1 MTLSEL
7 IEKAQNALKTHG
19 DLDVVVHQ
27 ESEEY
32 GHTLVE
38 IAEAKWLDVRDDE
51 ASFDGEQMKAFCIT
65 DEIG

>member
-1 MTLSEL
+1 MTLLEL
-7 IEKAQNALKTHG
+7 IGKAQEALERHG
-19 DLDVVVHQ
+19 NIDVVVSQ

-51 ASFDGEQMKAFCIT
+51 ASFEGEQTKSFCIT
-65 DEIG
+65 DEIV